1 MVTLS
6 FSTPMGEIFVTLPSK
21 VLSLNDSTLMR
32 AGCPRYTLPMS
43 LSSTLPF
50 TYTSLVS
57 PSVMTSVADEPSTR
71 IELTASPISTS
82 RESTMPSIGETMS
95 V

>member
-1 MVTLS
+1 M
-6 FSTPMGEIFVTLPSK
+6 TLPLK

-32 AGCPRYTLPMS
+32 ARLAEID
-43 LSSTLPF
+43 LADVA
-50 TYTSLVS
+50 LVHFALD
-57 PSVMTSVADEPSTR
+57 VDFAGIAQRHHQRGADEPNTR

-82 RESTMPSIGETMS
+82 RESTMPSIGEMMS